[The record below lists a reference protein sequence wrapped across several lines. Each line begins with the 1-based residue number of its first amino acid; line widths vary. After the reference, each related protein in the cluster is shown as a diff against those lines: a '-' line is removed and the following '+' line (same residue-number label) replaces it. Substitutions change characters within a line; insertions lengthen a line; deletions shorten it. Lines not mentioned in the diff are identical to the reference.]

1 MNVTEAQRSN
11 PHQALTPSS
20 WVVRFAPLIKPGG
33 QVLDLAS
40 GYGRHARHLAAL
52 GHAVLAVD
60 RDAAALA
67 TLGGIAGIAS
77 IETQA
82 VDLEQGTWPF
92 AAQRFDAI
100 IVTHYL
106 HRPLFADLLAALQ
119 PDGVLIYETFAA
131 GNAAFGKPA
140 RPEFLLQPDELLQ
153 WLGSTLRVAAF
164 EQGQV
169 TSPFPAVIQRIC
181 AIGLERPWPTPL
193 PVSPVA

>member
-1 MNVTEAQRSN
+1 MNVAEAQRSN

-52 GHAVLAVD
+52 GHAVLAMD
-60 RDAAALA
+60 RDAAALV
-67 TLGGIAGIAS
+67 TLDGIAGI
-77 IETQA
+77 ETQA
-82 VDLEQGTWPF
+82 ADLEQGAWPF

-106 HRPLFADLLAALQ
+106 HRPLLPKLLAALR
-119 PDGVLIYETFAA
+119 PDGVLIYDTFAA
-131 GNAAFGKPA
+131 GNGAFGKPA

-181 AIGLERPWPTPL
+181 AIGFERPWPTPL